1 LTVRQT
7 RQHRIFPQRRTGAK
21 KETAPEHVPAL
32 RLYPFARKHYPWMK
46 LLSFLLVLI
55 IPVRF
60 QASQDL
66 LPELVRRIKPSAV
79 AIETFDSRGEK
90 LSRGSGFFVESD
102 RVVTN
107 RHVLEGAYRAEV
119 HSSTGAVF
127 PVKGVLAVDAEG
139 DIALLKID
147 APNTPIKPL
156 PLDKTSP
163 QEGESIVVIG
173 NPLGLEGSVT
183 NGIVSAVRDIPT
195 FGRIIQITA
204 PISSGSSGSPVVN
217 MQGQVIG
224 IATLQITGGQ
234 SVNFAIPSERIS
246 QLQVASVMSLADLVA
261 NTGRNKRAK
270 AVQFFRDGLSF
281 LSKDDCEKALPY
293 FEKAVESD
301 SNYAEAWAQ
310 SGFCNEKL
318 GKHAEALEASK
329 KAVSLRPSAESYFNI
344 GLASF
349 YLKQYRDAAEAYRQS
364 IKLDPYNAADAYYA
378 LGLVYR
384 DWGKGDEE
392 IHAYKQAIKL
402 RPDYTVA
409 YERLGSRYLKS
420 KKFNEAVEIFR
431 QLSALKPGDALAPN
445 NMGEAYLELNRLNDA
460 TESFRQAIR
469 LKPDFGKAYYNL
481 GRSLLAQG
489 NRDAA
494 LEQYTILTGIDP
506 DWAEKLN
513 ALINP

>member
-1 LTVRQT
+1 MKSLWLLLFLF
-7 RQHRIFPQRRTGAK
+7 IP
-21 KETAPEHVPAL
+21 APL
-32 RLYPFARKHYPWMK
+32 R
-46 LLSFLLVLI
+46 
-55 IPVRF
+55 
-60 QASQDL
+60 ASQQDL

-79 AIETFDSRGEK
+79 AIETFDARGEK
-90 LSRGSGFFVESD
+90 LSRGSGFFVEAD
-102 RVVTN
+102 RIVTN

-127 PVKGVLAVDAEG
+127 PVRGVLAVDAEG

-147 APNTPIKPL
+147 TPATPITPL

-246 QLQVASVMSLADLVA
+246 QLQVASLMSLADLVA
-261 NTGRNKRAK
+261 TTGRNKRAK

-318 GKHAEALEASK
+318 GRHAEALEASK

-349 YLKQYRDAAEAYRQS
+349 YLKQYKDAAEGYRQS

-384 DWGKGDEE
+384 DWGKADEE
-392 IHAYKQAIKL
+392 IQAYKQAIKL
-402 RPDYTVA
+402 RPDYIVA
-409 YERLGSRYLKS
+409 YERLGSRYLRS

-431 QLSALKPGDALAPN
+431 QLAVLRPGDAVAPN
-445 NMGEAYLELNRLNDA
+445 NMGEAYLELNKLNEA
-460 TESFRQAIR
+460 CESFRQSIR
-469 LKPDFGKAYYNL
+469 LKPDYGKAYYNL
-481 GRSLLAQG
+481 GKCLLASG
-489 NRDAA
+489 SRDGA
-494 LEQYTILTGIDP
+494 LEQYTILTNIDP

>member
-1 LTVRQT
+1 
-7 RQHRIFPQRRTGAK
+7 
-21 KETAPEHVPAL
+21 
-32 RLYPFARKHYPWMK
+32 MK
-46 LLSFLLVLI
+46 LVWLLLVLI
-55 IPVRF
+55 TPIRVDP
-60 QASQDL
+60 SQDL

-79 AIETFDSRGEK
+79 AIETFDARGEK
-90 LSRGSGFFVESD
+90 LSRGSGFFIDTD
-102 RVVTN
+102 RIITN
-107 RHVLEGAYRAEV
+107 RHVIEGAHRAEV
-119 HSSTGAVF
+119 HSSNGTVI

-147 APNTPIKPL
+147 APTPQVRPL

-163 QEGESIVVIG
+163 QEGESVVVIG

-224 IATLQITGGQ
+224 IATLQVTGGQ

-246 QLQVASVMSLADLVA
+246 QLQASTLMSLPELMAA
-261 NTGRNKRAK
+261 SGRNKRAK

-293 FEKAVESD
+293 FEKAVDSD

-318 GKHAEALEASK
+318 GRHAEALEASK
-329 KAVSLRPSAESYFNI
+329 KAVNLRPSAESYFNI
-344 GLASF
+344 GLANF
-349 YLKQYRDAAEAYRQS
+349 YLKQYKEAAEGYRQS
-364 IKLDPYNAADAYYA
+364 IRIDPYNSADAYYA

-384 DWGKGDEE
+384 DWGKTDDE
-392 IHAYKQAIKL
+392 IQAYKQAIRL
-402 RPDYTVA
+402 RPDYTDA
-409 YERLGSRYLKS
+409 FERLGSRYMKS
-420 KKFNEAVEIFR
+420 KKFTEAVDVFR
-431 QLSALKPGDALAPN
+431 QISSLKPGDAIAPN
-445 NMGEAYLELNRLNDA
+445 NLGEAYVELNRYNDA
-460 TESFRQAIR
+460 VESFRQSIR

-481 GRSLLAQG
+481 GKCLLTMG
-489 NRDAA
+489 NRDGA
-494 LEQYTILTGIDP
+494 LEQYTILTNIDP
-506 DWAEKLN
+506 SWAEKLN
-513 ALINP
+513 AVLNP

>member
-1 LTVRQT
+1 VKHL
-7 RQHRIFPQRRTGAK
+7 
-21 KETAPEHVPAL
+21 PE
-32 RLYPFARKHYPWMK
+32 MK
-46 LLSFLLVLI
+46 LVWLLLVLFLP
-55 IPVRF
+55 IPI
-60 QASQDL
+60 QAQDL

-79 AIETFDSRGEK
+79 AIETFDSRNEK
-90 LSRGSGFFVESD
+90 LSRGSGFFVEAD
-102 RVVTN
+102 RIVTN

-119 HSSTGAVF
+119 HSSTGAVYQ
-127 PVKGVLAVDAEG
+127 VKGVLAVDAEG
-139 DIALLKID
+139 DIALLKVE
-147 APNTPIKPL
+147 APANQIKPL

-163 QEGESIVVIG
+163 QEGESVVVIG

-204 PISSGSSGSPVVN
+204 PISTGSSGSPVVN

-246 QLQVASVMSLADLVA
+246 QLQVAPIMSLGDLVA
-261 NTGRNKRAK
+261 SAGRNKRAK

-281 LSKDDCEKALPY
+281 LSKDDCEKALQY

-310 SGFCNEKL
+310 TGFCNEKL
-318 GKHAEALEASK
+318 GRHQEALEASK
-329 KAVSLRPSAESYFNI
+329 RAVTLRPSAESYFNI

-349 YLKQYRDAAEAYRQS
+349 YLKNYKEAAEGYRQS
-364 IKLDPYNAADAYYA
+364 IKLDPYNAADAYFA

-384 DWGKGDEE
+384 DWNKPDEE
-392 IHAYKQAIKL
+392 IQAYKQTIRL
-402 RPDYTVA
+402 RPDYMAA

-420 KKFNEAVEIFR
+420 KKFNEAIEVFR
-431 QLSALKPGDALAPN
+431 QLAALKPGDAVTPN
-445 NMGEAYLELNRLNDA
+445 NLGEAYFELNRLNEA
-460 TESFRQAIR
+460 MESFRQSIR

-481 GRSLLAQG
+481 GRCLLAMG

-494 LEQYTILTGIDP
+494 LEQYTILTNIDP

-513 ALINP
+513 AIINP

>member
-1 LTVRQT
+1 
-7 RQHRIFPQRRTGAK
+7 
-21 KETAPEHVPAL
+21 
-32 RLYPFARKHYPWMK
+32 MK
-46 LLSFLLVLI
+46 FVWILLFLL
-55 IPVRF
+55 IPHPIE
-60 QASQDL
+60 ASQDL

-90 LSRGSGFFVESD
+90 LSRGSGFFVEVD
-102 RVVTN
+102 RIVTN

-119 HSSTGAVF
+119 HASSGAVF

-147 APNTPIKPL
+147 MPAPPIRAL

-163 QEGESIVVIG
+163 QEGESVVVIG

-246 QLQVASVMSLADLVA
+246 QLQVPSTTSSLADLVA
-261 NTGRNKRAK
+261 STGRNKRAK

-318 GKHAEALEASK
+318 GRHAEALEASK
-329 KAVSLRPSAESYFNI
+329 RAVSLRPSAESWFNI

-349 YLKQYRDAAEAYRQS
+349 YLKQYKEAENGYRQS
-364 IKLDPYNAADAYYA
+364 IKLDPYNAADAHYA

-384 DWGKGDEE
+384 DWGKPDDE
-392 IHAYKQAIKL
+392 IQAYKQAIRL

-409 YERLGSRYLKS
+409 FERLGSRYLKS
-420 KKFNEAVEIFR
+420 KKYNEAVEVFR
-431 QLSALKPGDALAPN
+431 QLATLKPGDANAPN
-445 NMGEAYLELNRLNDA
+445 NMGEAYFELNKLTEA
-460 TESFRQAIR
+460 MESFRQSIR

-481 GRSLLAQG
+481 GRTLMALG

-494 LEQYTILTGIDP
+494 LEQYTILTNIDP
-506 DWAEKLN
+506 DYAEKLN
-513 ALINP
+513 AIINP

>member
-1 LTVRQT
+1 
-7 RQHRIFPQRRTGAK
+7 
-21 KETAPEHVPAL
+21 
-32 RLYPFARKHYPWMK
+32 MK
-46 LLSFLLVLI
+46 LAWLLLALI
-55 IPVRF
+55 TPIKVE
-60 QASQDL
+60 ATQDI

-90 LSRGSGFFVESD
+90 LSRGSGFFIEND
-102 RVVTN
+102 RIVTN
-107 RHVLEGAYRAEV
+107 RHVIEGAHRAEV
-119 HSSTGAVF
+119 HSSTGVIF

-147 APNTPIKPL
+147 IPNPAIRPL

-163 QEGESIVVIG
+163 QEGESVVVIG

-204 PISSGSSGSPVVN
+204 AISSGSSGSPVVN

-224 IATLQITGGQ
+224 IATLQVTGGQ

-246 QLQVASVMSLADLVA
+246 QLQIASVISLTDLVA
-261 NTGRNKRAK
+261 TSGRNKRAK

-293 FEKAVESD
+293 FEKAVEAD
-301 SNYAEAWAQ
+301 SSYADAWAQ
-310 SGFCNEKL
+310 TGFCNEKL
-318 GKHAEALEASK
+318 GRHSEALEASK
-329 KAVSLRPSAESYFNI
+329 KAVNLRPSAESYFNI

-349 YLKQYRDAAEAYRQS
+349 YLKQYREAADAYRAS

-392 IHAYKQAIKL
+392 IQAYKQAIKQ

-420 KKFNEAVEIFR
+420 KKYNEAIEVFR
-431 QLSALKPGDALAPN
+431 QLAALKPGDPFAPN
-445 NMGEAYLELNRLNDA
+445 NMGEAYLELNKLNEA
-460 TESFRQAIR
+460 VESFRQSIR
-469 LKPDFGKAYYNL
+469 LKPDFGRAYFNL
-481 GRSLLAQG
+481 GKSLLAQG

-494 LEQYTILTGIDP
+494 LEQYTILTNIDP

-513 ALINP
+513 AIINP